1 MVVAGGGAWRSC
13 PAARRAFTAGGGAQ
27 ACAGGAFAAISFI
40 VRDGWFR
47 GGHRWAQ
54 PFSDCHHCTIACPCM
69 SFLAVLAL
77 ALIRAAIAGWWR
89 SVARQRL
96 RWAAMFWT
104 GMPSMALILAYGMG
118 GSWVSMVISCWRRG
132 GRCVNAS

>member
-1 MVVAGGGAWRSC
+1 MVSPAWPGGTEWPVMGRAGDSLGWHLVGAGGGGWGSC

-77 ALIRAAIAGWWR
+77 G
-89 SVARQRL
+89 VDQ
-96 RWAAMFWT
+96 
-104 GMPSMALILAYGMG
+104 G
-118 GSWVSMVISCWRRG
+118 GDC
-132 GRCVNAS
+132 